1 MRYLYCMS
9 LWASFFTQKNYLK
22 INRMSRINTASNEI
36 VIESSIWIGDIIY
49 AATYTRK
56 PSQSWFIQP
65 LRHSSHR
72 LYLNCTVEHY
82 HKNFLKNFFY
92 STSSIC
98 ANCRLGYGLYNSFVQ
113 GFFFF
118 FLFFF
123 LALGTYSKQRRV
135 IVGASH
141 NFDLNAGS
149 QMSLAW
155 RNSLD
160 GEIFGGMD
168 EWTNEQIEMNMKR
181 IKIMCHDYPYSDK
194 WFDRW
199 EQGAMQYGFLELKSS
214 PAHGDDIGRSWT
226 REYSS

>member
-123 LALGTYSKQRRV
+123 FGPGHIFKTAACDSRCIPQFRSQRRLPNESSMEKLVRRWDLRRYGRMNEWTDWNEYEKNKNYVPWLSLFRQV
-135 IVGASH
+135 IRSMR
-141 NFDLNAGS
+141 AGS
-149 QMSLAW
+149 HAIWLS
-155 RNSLD
+155 
-160 GEIFGGMD
+160 
-168 EWTNEQIEMNMKR
+168 R
-181 IKIMCHDYPYSDK
+181 IKKQSCA
-194 WFDRW
+194 RW
-199 EQGAMQYGFLELKSS
+199 W
-214 PAHGDDIGRSWT
+214 HR
-226 REYSS
+226 